1 MKQLSVKNLK
11 KRTHTIFTY
20 GSNIRSAGSETE
32 TGNDP
37 TNTTVTVI
45 TTTHI
50 FRGLEK
56 DRGQR
61 IG

>member
-11 KRTHTIFTY
+11 KRTNTLFKY
-20 GSNIRSAGSETE
+20 GSGIKCAGSDTD

-37 TNTTVTVI
+37 TNTTVTVL

-50 FRGLEK
+50 FRGNEK
-56 DRGQR
+56 AR
-61 IG
+61 I